1 MDLKTYLSSLDVP
14 RRDEVAAAC
23 GTTRGH
29 LQNISY
35 GLRAC
40 SAELATALERE
51 SKGAVTRRDLRPD
64 DWHLIWPELV
74 STRKR
79 KTAEGV

>member
-35 GLRAC
+35 GLRTC

-64 DWHLIWPELV
+64 DWQAIWPELV
-74 STRKR
+74 ASPEPK
-79 KTAEGV
+79 AEA

>member
-1 MDLKTYLSSLDVP
+1 MELKTYLSTLDVLK
-14 RRDEVAAAC
+14 RDDLARNC

-29 LQNISY
+29 LQNICY
-35 GLRAC
+35 GLRTC

-51 SKGAVTRRDLRPD
+51 SGGAITRRDLRPD

-74 STRKR
+74 
-79 KTAEGV
+79 AGGA